1 MRAVT
6 VVVAVALLVGV
17 GCDTVVPGRAVPG
30 TLPIPVHGGQ
40 VQLRFRPVIQQVAT
54 GSSDPSTANG
64 DKTARQSTD
73 TTVQQNALNNLNCLT
88 GAKDP
93 LIGQDDPSLPLVTCA
108 EDDGQKFILG
118 PAILDGHQ
126 VASATAARN
135 PNGIDYVVNL
145 TFTSAGASTWAYYTA
160 AHVNDS
166 VAVVLNTA
174 VVSAETIQEAIPG
187 GNTQISGNFTQA
199 QAEQLARE
207 LRGG

>member
-6 VVVAVALLVGV
+6 VIVAVALLAGV
-17 GCDTVVPGRAVPG
+17 GCDTVIPGKAVPG
-30 TLPIPVHGGQ
+30 ALATPGHGGP
-40 VQLRFRPVIQQVAT
+40 VQLRFRSVIQQVAT
-54 GSSDPSTANG
+54 GPSDPSTANG

-73 TTVQQNALNNLNCLT
+73 TTMQQNALNNLNCLT

-93 LIGQDDPSLPLVTCA
+93 LIDQDDPSLPLVACA

-118 PAILDGHQ
+118 PVILDGHQ
-126 VASATAARN
+126 VASATAGRN
-135 PNGIDYVVNL
+135 PNGTDYVVNL
-145 TFTSAGASTWAYYTA
+145 TFTSAGAATWADYTA
-160 AHVNDS
+160 THVGDS

-187 GNTQISGNFTQA
+187 GNTQISGDFTQA
-199 QAEQLARE
+199 QAEHLARE